1 MKASAKSHLAKRL
14 GDLPWKVRG
23 KAKRVPNNSIYE
35 RRVTLL
41 MSKRSAI
48 CVLLRT
54 AQCLFQNVELCCEV
68 ENSSIIKDVLTY
80 PMPFSSALYCVYP
93 LLMGSSSGSRY
104 LLKHNVLADKP
115 CGNGVRAFKIVP
127 AVMDYPLQGHHIKPR
142 NTDDSL
148 ENKRPGYSYSKASP
162 FPLVFPLLSYL
173 SALKNGELSRSKS
186 CRRYFPVHGR
196 QEERFRFSKDAS
208 HQRVMIETPAY
219 KDDVGRHQKSAHGIR
234 H

>member
-1 MKASAKSHLAKRL
+1 MKASAKSHLTKRL

-23 KAKRVPNNSIYE
+23 KAKRVPNNSIFE

-104 LLKHNVLADKP
+104 LLKHNTPHQAKKHRRQS
-115 CGNGVRAFKIVP
+115 GKQETRTRVP
-127 AVMDYPLQGHHIKPR
+127 RGHHVKG
-142 NTDDSL
+142 DF
-148 ENKRPGYSYSKASP
+148 PGERFAECEFGGDHIYNPASI
-162 FPLVFPLLSYL
+162 
-173 SALKNGELSRSKS
+173 SKS
-186 CRRYFPVHGR
+186 
-196 QEERFRFSKDAS
+196 
-208 HQRVMIETPAY
+208 
-219 KDDVGRHQKSAHGIR
+219 
-234 H
+234 